1 METIPINPAHLA
13 LMTII
18 LNFLGATVKTI
29 PQIPNQFIP
38 LILASVGCLVN
49 CALAGWTGQNAVMGF
64 AAAILAVGGHQT
76 LQSTINALKK
86 E

>member
-1 METIPINPAHLA
+1 METIINPGHLA

-18 LNFLGATVKTI
+18 LNFLGAIFKAT

-38 LILASVGCLVN
+38 LILTTVGCLVN
-49 CALAGWTGQNAVMGF
+49 CILAGWTGQNAVMGF

-76 LQSTINALKK
+76 FQSAINAFKK